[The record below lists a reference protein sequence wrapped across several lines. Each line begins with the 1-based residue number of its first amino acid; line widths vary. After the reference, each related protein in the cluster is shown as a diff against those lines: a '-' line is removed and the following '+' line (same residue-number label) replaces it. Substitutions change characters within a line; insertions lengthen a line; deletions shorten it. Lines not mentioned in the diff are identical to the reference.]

1 MGFGVNT
8 SPFLLT
14 DMDGQGGIWI
24 SLTVPYADDA
34 HGGPPHTINGPAT
47 IFRAAGSPRTK
58 AVIGNPA
65 TATPDKT
72 INIPVGTHTVSVAT
86 MNSQGLFVVEDLTAT
101 QITFI

>member
-24 SLTVPYADDA
+24 SLTVPYDDDL
-34 HGGPPHTINGPAT
+34 HGGTHVINGPAT

-58 AVIGNPA
+58 AVIGNPLA
-65 TATPDKT
+65 PDKT
-72 INIPVGTHTVSVAT
+72 ISIPLGTHTVSVAT
-86 MNSQGLFVVEDLTAT
+86 MNGQGLNVVEDLTAT

>member
-14 DMDGQGGIWI
+14 DMDGQGGIGI
-24 SLTVPYADDA
+24 SLTVPYDDDL
-34 HGGPPHTINGPAT
+34 HGGTHTINGAAT
-47 IFRAAGSPRTK
+47 IFRAPGSPRTK

-65 TATPDKT
+65 SPDRT
-72 INIPVGTHTVSVAT
+72 INIPVGTHTISVAT